1 MRGRFEGVQVT
12 KRGNQEMKHSR
23 IKQALFTGFFA
34 LLCSQ
39 AWAVNKCTGA
49 DGKVSFQDAPCVGKG
64 EAITVRPAAAP
75 SSTNSAAPDWKRL
88 SAESDKRLAVLAS
101 IDRREPAIGMTFE
114 QLQQAMG
121 LPNRIN
127 TGEYKTGSTQQRIYE
142 QAGKTWYV
150 YTDGAT
156 VTAVQA
162 SIGPV
167 TQSGPCPSGLEIRN
181 AETSASSML
190 LSESERTARQRE
202 IRAMRACGK

>member
-1 MRGRFEGVQVT
+1 
-12 KRGNQEMKHSR
+12 MKH
-23 IKQALFTGFFA
+23 IHLKQALFTAGFA

-39 AWAVNKCTGA
+39 AWGINKCSGA
-49 DGKVSFQDAPCVGKG
+49 DGKVSFQDTPCTGAG
-64 EAITVRPAAAP
+64 EAITVRPAAALGT
-75 SSTNSAAPDWKRL
+75 TNSAAPDWKRL
-88 SAESDKRLAVLAS
+88 SADSDKRLAILAA
-101 IDRREPAIGMTFE
+101 IDRREPAIGMSFE

-121 LPNRIN
+121 VPNRTN

-142 QAGKTWYV
+142 QANKTWYV

-162 SIGPV
+162 STGPA

-190 LSESERTARQRE
+190 LSDSERSARQRE